1 MAGVEEHAEGFNLAG
16 AVGALIISAF
26 GFVAAL
32 FWRDAIQAL
41 INEFVPEG
49 QGIIYS
55 FIAAIL
61 VTIIAVMAIFVIK
74 KMNTISAKVKNTKKK

>member
-1 MAGVEEHAEGFNLAG
+1 MTGVEEHAESFNLAG

-55 FIAAIL
+55 FIAAII
-61 VTIIAVMAIFVIK
+61 VTIIAVLAIFVIK
-74 KMNTISAKVKNTKKK
+74 KMNTISVKSKVKGKK

>member
-1 MAGVEEHAEGFNLAG
+1 MAGVEEHAESFNVAG

-32 FWRDAIQAL
+32 FWRDAIKDL

-61 VTIIAVMAIFVIK
+61 VTIIAVIAIFVVK
-74 KMNTISAKVKNTKKK
+74 KMGTFSVKTKKGKK